1 MHLQYSFPMPR
12 ASLPLMPRKTDV
24 DDSEGDDQPK
34 MTFFERLRYTMVKP
48 DDDGNVKAEEPQLSR
63 EELEATIARAN
74 DKERNI
80 GLVAAPVGAIVALFI
95 SADLIHHAQQTGQS
109 TSTYQ
114 TLTFV
119 LLGMA
124 ALILVASWLRK
135 RLILG
140 IVMALFGL
148 GIFNLRYW
156 GFGVPFLLA
165 GSWYL
170 VRAWRLN
177 SKLKLAGGGSRRSY
191 GPPNSQV
198 SPNRL
203 PSAGGVL
210 PRPNKRY
217 TPPTEKVK
225 RSSRSKP
232 QA

>member
-1 MHLQYSFPMPR
+1 MPR
-12 ASLPLMPRKTDV
+12 NTDV
-24 DDSEGDDQPK
+24 DDSGADEPK
-34 MTFFERLRYTMVKP
+34 LTFFQRIRYTMVKP
-48 DDDGNVKAEEPQLSR
+48 DDSGKVKNDEPQLSR
-63 EELEATIARAN
+63 EELEATIARAD

-80 GLVAAPVGAIVALFI
+80 GLVAAPLGALVTLFV

-109 TSTYQ
+109 TSVYQ

-124 ALILVASWLRK
+124 ALILLGAWLRK

-148 GIFNLRYW
+148 GIFNLHYW
-156 GFGVPFLLA
+156 GFGVPFLLG

-177 SKLKLAGGGSRRSY
+177 SKLKQAGGGSGRTY
-191 GPPNSQV
+191 GPPNSKV
-198 SPNRL
+198 TPRGL

-217 TPPTEKVK
+217 TPATAKVRRPSKAK
-225 RSSRSKP
+225 RD
-232 QA
+232 A

>member
-1 MHLQYSFPMPR
+1 MPR
-12 ASLPLMPRKTDV
+12 NRDI
-24 DDSEGDDQPK
+24 DDSAGDDPPK
-34 MTFFERLRYTMVKP
+34 LTFWERIRYTIVKP
-48 DDDGNVKAEEPQLSR
+48 DDSGKVKNDEPQLSK
-63 EELEATIARAN
+63 EELEATIARAD

-80 GLVAAPVGAIVALFI
+80 GLVAAPLGAIVTLLV

-109 TSTYQ
+109 TSVYQ

-124 ALILVASWLRK
+124 ALTVVASLLRK

-148 GIFNLRYW
+148 GIFNLHYW
-156 GFGVPFLLA
+156 GFGVPFLLG

-177 SKLKLAGGGSRRSY
+177 AKLKLAGGGSGRTY
-191 GPPNSQV
+191 GPPNSKV
-198 SPNRL
+198 APRGL

-217 TPPTEKVK
+217 TPATAKIK
-225 RSSRSKP
+225 RTSK
-232 QA
+232 AKREA

>member
-1 MHLQYSFPMPR
+1 
-12 ASLPLMPRKTDV
+12 
-24 DDSEGDDQPK
+24 

-48 DDDGNVKAEEPQLSR
+48 DDDGKVKRDEPVLSR
-63 EELEATIARAN
+63 SELEATIARAD

-80 GLVAAPVGAIVALFI
+80 ALIAAPVGAVIALII
-95 SADLIHHAQQTGQS
+95 SNTLIHHAQLTGQS

-124 ALILVASWLRK
+124 VLMLVAGWLRK

-140 IVMALFGL
+140 IVTALFGL
-148 GIFNLRYW
+148 GIFNLHYW
-156 GFGVPFLLA
+156 GFGVPFLMV

-177 SKLKLAGGGSRRSY
+177 AKLKLAGGGSKAGY
-191 GPPNSQV
+191 GVPHGV
-198 SPNRL
+198 SASNRL

-217 TPPTEKVK
+217 TPATAKTK
-225 RSSRSKP
+225 RPSKP
-232 QA
+232 

>member
-1 MHLQYSFPMPR
+1 MS
-12 ASLPLMPRKTDV
+12 RKTDV
-24 DDSEGDDQPK
+24 DDSGDDDKPK
-34 MTFFERLRYTMVKP
+34 LTFFERLRYTMVKA
-48 DDDGNVKAEEPQLSR
+48 DDPANAKADEPIMTR
-63 EELEATIARAN
+63 DELEAAIARAD

-80 GLVAAPVGAIVALFI
+80 GLVAAPIGAVIALVT
-95 SADLIHHAQQTGQS
+95 SADLINHAKSLGES

-124 ALILVASWLRK
+124 ALMLATAWFRK
-135 RLILG
+135 RMPLG

-148 GIFNLRYW
+148 GIFNLHYW

-165 GSWYL
+165 GAWYL
-170 VRAWRLN
+170 TRAWRLQ

-191 GPPNSQV
+191 GPPNSGG

-217 TPPTEKVK
+217 TPATAKARRP
-225 RSSRSKP
+225 SKP
-232 QA
+232 KSQS

>member
-1 MHLQYSFPMPR
+1 MPR
-12 ASLPLMPRKTDV
+12 NTDV
-24 DDSEGDDQPK
+24 DDSGGDQTK
-34 MTFFERLRYTMVKP
+34 LTFFERLRYTIVKP
-48 DDDGNVKAEEPQLSR
+48 DDSGKVNDDEPELSR
-63 EELEATIARAN
+63 EELEATIARAD

-80 GLVAAPVGAIVALFI
+80 GLVAAPVGAIVALFV

-124 ALILVASWLRK
+124 VLLLVAAWLRK
-135 RLILG
+135 RLIMG
-140 IVMALFGL
+140 IVLALFGL
-148 GIFNLRYW
+148 GIFNLHYW

-177 SKLKLAGGGSRRSY
+177 SKLKLAGGGSGRSY
-191 GPPNSQV
+191 GPSNSKV
-198 SPNRL
+198 SSSNRL

-217 TPPTEKVK
+217 TPPTEKLK
-225 RSSRSKP
+225 RPSKP
-232 QA
+232 EA

>member
-1 MHLQYSFPMPR
+1 MPR
-12 ASLPLMPRKTDV
+12 NTQI
-24 DDSEGDDQPK
+24 DDSGGDDQPK
-34 MTFFERLRYTMVKP
+34 LTFFERLRYTMVKP
-48 DDDGNVKAEEPQLSR
+48 DDSGKVKDQEPQLSR
-63 EELEATIARAN
+63 EELEAAIARAD

-80 GLVAAPVGAIVALFI
+80 GLVAAPLGALVTLFV

-109 TSTYQ
+109 TSVYQ

-124 ALILVASWLRK
+124 VLMLVASWLRK

-148 GIFNLRYW
+148 GIFNLKYW
-156 GFGVPFLLA
+156 GFGVPFLMA

-177 SKLKLAGGGSRRSY
+177 SKLKLAGGGSGKSY
-191 GPPNSQV
+191 GPPNSKV
-198 SPNRL
+198 GPTNRL

-210 PRPNKRY
+210 PRPSKRY
-217 TPPTEKVK
+217 TPPTKK
-225 RSSRSKP
+225 RKRPSNSKP
-232 QA
+232 A